1 MDTGLTW
8 KEIYEHWK
16 YTNLALYY
24 DANRSLPVEKVFV
37 DYKDKTPIYGY
48 DWLTNDEAIARIE
61 LIKKDPI
68 GFLYFTKPTNK
79 GTIQTAEMLTLSQS
93 EEERAAIW
101 IAATT
106 FELMQKFHSRTLY
119 DLNLNALHFLQEKYW
134 LWHHAMKKLVP
145 DILIPHAVLDNSDL
159 NDLDTVLGLIQMN
172 ALMLL
177 STHRVLFYYSVEE
190 NENFSYETLRK

>member
-1 MDTGLTW
+1 MDTGLSW

-61 LIKKDPI
+61 LIKKDHI